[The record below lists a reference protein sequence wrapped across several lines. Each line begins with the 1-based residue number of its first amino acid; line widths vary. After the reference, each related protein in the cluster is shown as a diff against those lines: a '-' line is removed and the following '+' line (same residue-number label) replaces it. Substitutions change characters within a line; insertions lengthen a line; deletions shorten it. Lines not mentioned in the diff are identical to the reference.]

1 MDEEEDLLEF
11 MVPAVAPRAVTVLVP
26 AGLTLC
32 SGRYRYDREIVSGLR
47 LLGWQVEVVM
57 LDSSFPYPDDGALE
71 HVAGVLAER
80 RDNAV
85 ILVEGLAFGAMADQI
100 EREAHRL
107 TIVGIVHHLLA
118 AEPGLEPGVAKA
130 FAGSEGRACRAA
142 SGLVA
147 TSFGTAR
154 GIGAYGVPRDRIAVA
169 APGTAS
175 APRAAGSRN
184 REGASPST
192 PVELLC
198 VGGLVPRKGHDVL
211 FDAIADLRH
220 LRWHLTCV
228 GSDTLA
234 PDTVSG
240 LREQIDLSGLNDAI
254 TLTGEID
261 DKALEQAYDRADV
274 FVLATRHE
282 GYGMA
287 VAEALARGI
296 PVVSTMAGAIP
307 ELVGHAGGAIVPI
320 DDVAAF
326 AAALEPMLANDA
338 TRANF
343 AAGALVQ
350 RAALPRWPDAVRV
363 VAEALTKFAGP
374 EPAR

>member
-1 MDEEEDLLEF
+1 MDEEDLLAF

-26 AGLTLC
+26 GGLTLC
-32 SGRYRYDREIVSGLR
+32 SGRYRYDRQVVSGLR
-47 LLGWQVEVVM
+47 TLGWNVEVVM
-57 LDSSFPYPDDGALE
+57 LDASFPFPDNGALE
-71 HVAGVLAER
+71 QATHVLAER
-80 RDNAV
+80 RDNTV
-85 ILVEGLAFGAMADQI
+85 ILVDGLAFGAMGDQI
-100 EREAHRL
+100 EREARRL
-107 TIVGIVHHLLA
+107 TFVGIVHHLLA
-118 AEPGLEPGVAKA
+118 AEPGLAPGVAKA
-130 FAGSEGRACRAA
+130 FAASEGRACRAA
-142 SGLVA
+142 SGVVA
-147 TSFGTAR
+147 ASFGTAR
-154 GIGAYGVPRDRIAVA
+154 GVAAYGVPRDRIAVA
-169 APGTAS
+169 TPGTAS
-175 APRAAGSRN
+175 TPRFPEHRN
-184 REGASPST
+184 RAGASAPA

-198 VGGLVPRKGHDVL
+198 VGSLVPRKGHDVL
-211 FDAIADLRH
+211 FDALADLRH

-234 PDTVSG
+234 PDTVSA

-261 DKALEQAYDRADV
+261 DTALARAYDKAEV

-326 AAALEPMLANDA
+326 AAALEPILASDA
-338 TRANF
+338 TRAHF

-350 RAALPRWPDAVRV
+350 GAGLPRWPDAVQA
-363 VAEALTKFAGP
+363 VADAVARFAAP
-374 EPAR
+374 ESAR